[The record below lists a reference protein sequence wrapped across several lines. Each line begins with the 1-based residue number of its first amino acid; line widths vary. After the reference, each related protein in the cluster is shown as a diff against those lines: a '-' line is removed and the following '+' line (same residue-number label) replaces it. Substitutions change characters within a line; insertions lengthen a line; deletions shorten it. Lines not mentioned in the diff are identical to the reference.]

1 MQVNITREELKD
13 YNLNGKGKDKDKD
26 MVTYVLD
33 KRKGKQ
39 IDNEPVVK
47 TEREE
52 VMEALDDLGIGYKK
66 NQSTKALKELLVKEA

>member
-13 YNLNGKGKDKDKD
+13 YNLNGKGKDKD